1 MGHPKPEPARLTVA
15 QLAELQS
22 DADGWRGVFR
32 YADTFTDDDGDERF
46 GALVFDLEGGEQTV
60 IIAGPLDEEPGESLA
75 RMLNATGPLLSML
88 KLGAS
93 R

>member
-1 MGHPKPEPARLTVA
+1 MGHPKSTPVPLTVVE
-15 QLAELQS
+15 LAELQR

-32 YADTFTDDDGDERF
+32 YADTFTDDDGEIRF
-46 GALVFDLEGGEQTV
+46 GVLVFDLEGGDQTV
-60 IIAGPLDEEPGESLA
+60 IIADRLDEEPGESLA

-88 KLGAS
+88 KTGAT